1 MHKMRKYNEEKFAWL
16 KLVKANKIIL
26 CKCDDKTTL
35 KYSLKRKLLSSWM
48 QDGIYIYYLLELATN
63 LHEGLITKDM
73 APTKAFSW
81 LKVHTCKT
89 LLRHYAIRAGII

>member
-35 KYSLKRKLLSSWM
+35 KYSFKRKLLSSWM
-48 QDGIYIYYLLELATN
+48 QDDIYLLELATD
-63 LHEGLITKDM
+63 LHGGFTFKDKGDG
-73 APTKAFSW
+73 PIKPSPGW
-81 LKVHTCKT
+81 KHTHA
-89 LLRHYAIRAGII
+89 RHY

>member
-35 KYSLKRKLLSSWM
+35 KYSFKRKLLSS
-48 QDGIYIYYLLELATN
+48 
-63 LHEGLITKDM
+63 
-73 APTKAFSW
+73 
-81 LKVHTCKT
+81 
-89 LLRHYAIRAGII
+89 